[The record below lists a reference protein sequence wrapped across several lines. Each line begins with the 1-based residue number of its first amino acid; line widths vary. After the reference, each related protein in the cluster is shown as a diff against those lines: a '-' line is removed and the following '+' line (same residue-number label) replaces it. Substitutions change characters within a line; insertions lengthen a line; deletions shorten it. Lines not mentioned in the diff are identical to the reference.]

1 MNKDLI
7 SVIVP
12 VYNVEEYIS
21 ECIESIQDQTHNLL
35 EIILVDDGSTDSSG
49 ETCDR
54 YAKSDSRIVVIH
66 QKNKGVSSARNSG
79 LKRASGDYIGFVDGD
94 DKIVPSMY
102 EEMLKTIHVHHSQM
116 CVCTK
121 HIFHDRILKN
131 SNIGKNQIT
140 NKEAIMELLQMNFPT
155 SLGSGLYERSLVKNL
170 YLNKEIHYWEDFEF
184 QLRVLDRAK
193 LISIYDYPL
202 YYYRQRNESA
212 NHQQINDKVMSCL
225 KIAPYVNKFIINN
238 YPEYEAESKELYTG
252 FLQIVIGY
260 LSKSEIVHKKHFKT
274 ITKYARKY
282 LLYAIKSRNIRLL
295 MKIYIILC
303 VIDARIFWKVYRTI
317 KSIQTRNRRS

>member
-1 MNKDLI
+1 MNNDLI

-12 VYNVEEYIS
+12 VYNVQEYIC
-21 ECIESIQDQTHNLL
+21 ECIESIQGQTHNLL
-35 EIILVDDGSTDSSG
+35 EILLVDDGSTDSSG
-49 ETCDR
+49 EICAR
-54 YAKSDSRIVVIH
+54 YAKSDSRIIVIH

-94 DKIVPSMY
+94 DKIAPNMY
-102 EEMLKTIHVHHSQM
+102 EEMLKNIHSHHSQM

-121 HIFHDRILKN
+121 HIFHNRILKN
-131 SNIGKNQIT
+131 SKIGKKEIT
-140 NKEAIMELLQMNFPT
+140 NKEAIIELLQMNFPT
-155 SLGSGLYERSLVKNL
+155 SLGSGLYEKSLVKNL

-193 LISIYDYPL
+193 LISTCDYPL

-225 KIAPYVNKFIINN
+225 KIAPYVNRFIISN
-238 YPEYEAESKELYTG
+238 YPEYEEESKELYTV

-260 LSKSEIVHKKHFKT
+260 LSKSKFVHKKYFKA

-282 LLYAIKSRNIRLL
+282 FLYAIKSKKIRLL
-295 MKIYIILC
+295 MKIYIFIC
-303 VIDARIFWKVYRTI
+303 VIDSRIFWKLYRTI
-317 KSIQTRNRRS
+317 KGIQTRNIKG